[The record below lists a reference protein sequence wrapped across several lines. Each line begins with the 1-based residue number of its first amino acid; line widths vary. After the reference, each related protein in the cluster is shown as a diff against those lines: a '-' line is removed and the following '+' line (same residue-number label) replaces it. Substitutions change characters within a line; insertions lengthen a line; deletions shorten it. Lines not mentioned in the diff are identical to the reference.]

1 MESMNKFKV
10 LTVVIICMFLF
21 VVAAIYSNT
30 KDVAGN
36 HMQKVEKA
44 GSYDK
49 KQITNSAK
57 TSESVESLQ
66 SQVEFLNKRV
76 DELSQKVRSNSSGMS
91 CKVVGVHTSEGI
103 LRLSQTAAIEEA
115 QDTGAD
121 LVITCSL

>member
-1 MESMNKFKV
+1 M
-10 LTVVIICMFLF
+10 
-21 VVAAIYSNT
+21 
-30 KDVAGN
+30 
-36 HMQKVEKA
+36 
-44 GSYDK
+44 
-49 KQITNSAK
+49 
-57 TSESVESLQ
+57 
-66 SQVEFLNKRV
+66 